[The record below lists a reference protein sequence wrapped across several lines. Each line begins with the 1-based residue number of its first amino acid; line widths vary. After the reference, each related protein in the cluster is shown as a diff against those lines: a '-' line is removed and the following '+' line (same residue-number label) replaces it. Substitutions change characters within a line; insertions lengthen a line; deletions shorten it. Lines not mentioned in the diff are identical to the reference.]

1 MIAITGAT
9 GTIGRVL
16 VRTLLD
22 GGEEV
27 TAISRGTAPLPDGV
41 AHRRADLGDPHGLGA
56 AVAGAEAVFLLF
68 TGPQLVTGP
77 RPAEYLEALRAAEV
91 GRVVLLSSQVA
102 GTRPHLESHARSAAF
117 EQALRDAEPEW
128 TVLRPSGFFSNT
140 IAWRDSI
147 VTENTVYTPF
157 PDIALPMVDPA
168 DIAAV
173 AAAALRGGHA
183 GRTYEITGPAPIT
196 PREQV
201 QILTRA
207 LDRPVRLVELDREQA
222 RANLLRFV
230 PPAVADGTLD
240 VLGTPLPGEQATG
253 SGVPDVLGRPATGYT
268 EWVARNRAAFAA
280 TSAPVGA

>member
-16 VRTLLD
+16 VRTLID
-22 GGEEV
+22 AGEDV
-27 TAISRGTAPLPDGV
+27 TAISRGNAPLPDGV
-41 AHRRADLGDPHGLGA
+41 PHRSTDLADPHRLGA
-56 AVAGAEAVFLLF
+56 TVTGADAVFLLF

-77 RPAEYLEALRAAEV
+77 PPAAYVEALRAAGV

-117 EQALRDAEPEW
+117 ERALRDADLEW

-140 IAWRDSI
+140 LAWRDSI
-147 VTENTVYTPF
+147 IGQDTVYAPF
-157 PDIALPMVDPA
+157 ADIGLPTVDPA

-173 AAAALRGGHA
+173 AAVALRGGHA
-183 GRTYEITGPAPIT
+183 GRTYEITGPAALT

-201 QILTRA
+201 RILARA
-207 LDRPVRLVELDREQA
+207 LDRTVRLVELDREQA
-222 RANLLRFV
+222 WANLLRFM

-240 VLGTPLPGEQATG
+240 VLGTPLPREQVPGTG
-253 SGVPDVLGRPATGYT
+253 VSDVLGRPATGYAD
-268 EWVARNRAAFAA
+268 WVTRNLTAFAA
-280 TSAPVGA
+280 TTAPVGT